1 MRRRSWF
8 SISLAAKC
16 RYLFGAAVIFIIAV
30 AYYVPWTRVS
40 SLTNEVYSKE
50 AQRVATAARL
60 TLDTHNWEESQKR
73 LDEAWSEY
81 VRTAD
86 LRGRAPRL
94 ITIDTARKMVLFEK
108 RGFVV
113 ESVETFERDP
123 TRTYTYKIQDDG
135 RTFRLAWP
143 VRTMTAEAQPAALLG
158 IIDVQMPIDRKLQE
172 LGWWNLAAFVLS
184 GAVAGML
191 SILVFYLI
199 TQKLILSP
207 VRDLRDVAEQVA
219 SGDLEVRS
227 GIATGDEFEELA
239 DTFNDML
246 AHLKTTQ
253 DELRTSNRSLDV
265 RLGELAE
272 TNVSLFESNRL
283 KSEFLANVSHELR
296 TPLASIIGFAELLR
310 DAAEDPGVDRARWAR
325 YAENILVSG
334 RMLLDIINDLL
345 DLAKIEAG
353 RLELHVSEFPLQD
366 VCGSMVDFIRP
377 LADKKNLTL
386 EVSLADDLP
395 RMRSD
400 SGKIKQILYNLLSN
414 AVKFTPAGGRVGLG
428 ASTVPDGSLE
438 TADSTE
444 RRDGALTTHHS
455 PLTTHQVELSVWDT
469 GPGISRE
476 DQAVIFEKFR
486 QLDASK
492 TREYGGTGL
501 GLAIT
506 RELTAMLGGAVRVES
521 ELGRGS
527 HFTVTLPIEAPQDL
541 RRPLLALT

>member
-1 MRRRSWF
+1 MQRRSWF

-40 SLTNEVYSKE
+40 SLANEVYSKE
-50 AQRVATAARL
+50 AQRIALAARL
-60 TLDTHNWEESQKR
+60 PMDETNWEESQKR
-73 LDEAWSEY
+73 LNDQWPEY
-81 VRTAD
+81 ARMAG
-86 LRGRAPRL
+86 LRGAAPRL
-94 ITIDTARKMVLFEK
+94 VSINSIPRSMLREK
-108 RGFVV
+108 RGFEA
-113 ESVETFERDP
+113 ESIDTFERDP
-123 TRTYTYKIQDDG
+123 TRSYTYKIQDDG

-143 VRTMTAEAQPAALLG
+143 VRSMLPDARPAALLG
-158 IIDVQMPIDRKLQE
+158 IIDVTMPIDRKLQE
-172 LGWWNLAAFVLS
+172 LGWWNLAAFLLS

-191 SILVFYLI
+191 AILVFYLI

-207 VRDLRDVAEQVA
+207 VRDLRGVAEQVA
-219 SGDLEVRS
+219 AGDLEVRS

-239 DTFNDML
+239 ESFNDML
-246 AHLKTTQ
+246 AHLKATQ
-253 DELRTSNRSLDV
+253 DELRTINRSLDV

-272 TNVSLFESNRL
+272 TNVALFESNRL

-296 TPLASIIGFAELLR
+296 TPLVSIIGFAELLR
-310 DAAEDPGVDRARWAR
+310 DAAENPSVDRRRWVR

-353 RLELHVSEFPLQD
+353 RLELHLSEFPLRD
-366 VCGSMVDFIRP
+366 VCESMLDFIRP
-377 LADKKNLTL
+377 LADKKNLAL
-386 EVSLADDLP
+386 EVALDDDLP
-395 RMRSD
+395 RLRSD

-414 AVKFTPAGGRVGLG
+414 AVKFTPPGGRVGLAAG
-428 ASTVPDGSLE
+428 AVREAILAPADQRAPAGSDGL
-438 TADSTE
+438 
-444 RRDGALTTHHS
+444 R
-455 PLTTHQVELSVWDT
+455 VELTVWDT

-521 ELGRGS
+521 ELGVGS
-527 HFTVTLPIEAPQDL
+527 RFTVTLPLEAPQDS